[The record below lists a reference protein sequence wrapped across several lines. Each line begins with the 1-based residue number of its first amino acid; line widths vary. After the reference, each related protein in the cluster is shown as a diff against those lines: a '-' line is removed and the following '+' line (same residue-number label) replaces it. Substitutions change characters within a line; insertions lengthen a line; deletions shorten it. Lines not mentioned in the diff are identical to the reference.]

1 MLKYSKWKAAD
12 ITTALKEG
20 RKPVPGPAQSQE
32 EEFLNESSFQSQS
45 DTNAN
50 FINNEQTLRQNSAP
64 ATQMGYQNENTE
76 IPTSN
81 FDFQFPNDT
90 QIDVLHNVNVQ
101 SYSTPEFQNTQQ
113 NQNHS
118 HSSFGYNSSNGQSQ
132 FQQINSDQSPPEYQ
146 QVSRPKQAQQQMDYN
161 SNSFDQNNYQDNG
174 NSNNNFNFGS
184 SNQNNNSQMEYQYY
198 QNQNSSPTVRS
209 NENSPQNS
217 FQQAQPP
224 PNYSFSTINSQQNEQ
239 QRPQIPIQY
248 VQPIQQTNSN
258 SGSNSNSNS
267 FTSSQQQN
275 YNDSSNYNKWQSH
288 SNDNNNQVTQ
298 INIQQKVHY
307 QKPMHPPI
315 QYPNRPDFDQSYRF
329 ARFAVSALQFEDVP
343 AAIYNLKRSLAQL
356 GVRVD

>member
-20 RKPVPGPAQSQE
+20 RKPVPGPAQSQEE

-113 NQNHS
+113 NQNS
-118 HSSFGYNSSNGQSQ
+118 HSSFGYNNSNGQSQ

-248 VQPIQQTNSN
+248 VQPIQQTNS
-258 SGSNSNSNS
+258 GSNSNSNS

-288 SNDNNNQVTQ
+288 SNDNNQVTQ